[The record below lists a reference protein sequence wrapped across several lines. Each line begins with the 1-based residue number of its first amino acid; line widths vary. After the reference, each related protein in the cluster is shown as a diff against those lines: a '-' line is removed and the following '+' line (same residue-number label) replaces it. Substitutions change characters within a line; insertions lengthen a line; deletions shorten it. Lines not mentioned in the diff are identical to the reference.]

1 MDVSACSL
9 SINSGKASAHG
20 SNARLAK
27 TMALALLKLPIPVLG
42 LLVVGLPVLLA
53 ALGLLL
59 VRSRAPHPRLQP
71 HHDVAGYI
79 FSGLAVLYAVL
90 LAFVVIVAWQQ
101 FDATHAR
108 VYKEADALSDLF
120 REARALPTPVQRAI
134 LDAVR
139 SYAKAVVEEEWPAMA
154 REAES
159 PMAWQAYTDL
169 WQAIRTVEPR
179 SPAEVNWH
187 AIMLQSLTTMS
198 DGRRDRLAD
207 SRRVLPPVLWVTL
220 LSGGVINV
228 GYTYLFGVRSLA
240 VHLIITTALTAMTA
254 LLLLVIL
261 ILDHPFS
268 GSHRV
273 EPEPFVRLLQRI
285 NQVGQQAT
293 EGGY

>member
-1 MDVSACSL
+1 
-9 SINSGKASAHG
+9 
-20 SNARLAK
+20 
-27 TMALALLKLPIPVLG
+27 MALALLKLPIPALE

-53 ALGLLL
+53 AVCLLL

-101 FDATHAR
+101 FDGTHTR
-108 VYKEADALSDLF
+108 VNNEADALSDLF
-120 REARALPTPVQRAI
+120 REGLAFPTAVQQVI

-139 SYAKAVVEEEWPAMA
+139 AYARAVVEEEWPAMA
-154 REAES
+154 RGAES
-159 PMAWQAYTDL
+159 PTAWQAYADL
-169 WQAIRTVEPR
+169 WQTIRAVEPR

-187 AIMLQSLTTMS
+187 AIMLQSLTAMS

-207 SRRVLPPVLWVTL
+207 SRRVLPPVLWVAL

-240 VHLIITTALTAMTA
+240 VHLIITTAITAMTA

-261 ILDHPFS
+261 ILDHPFA
-268 GSHRV
+268 GSYRV
-273 EPEPFVRLLQRI
+273 EPEAFVRLLQRI
-285 NQVGQQAT
+285 DQVGQRASD
-293 EGGY
+293 